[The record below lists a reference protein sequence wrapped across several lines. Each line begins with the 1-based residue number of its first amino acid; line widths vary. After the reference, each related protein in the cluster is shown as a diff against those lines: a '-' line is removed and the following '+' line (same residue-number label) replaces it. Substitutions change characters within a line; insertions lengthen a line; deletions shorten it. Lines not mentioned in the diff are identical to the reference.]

1 MLRGRLCLTMHET
14 IDTKKEAKKNSLLQA
29 ALELFLEKGV
39 SKTSISEIAERANVE
54 KGTFYLYFKD
64 KDALLEQLLYQL
76 SYDIIQQAYDY
87 TEQHRAEQFCENV
100 ITFADWIIT
109 YFAEHTDILRL
120 VRRNFSWPSLELT
133 LTSPDTSDPLWKAI
147 ATRLHNASLRD
158 VHNPQELFNIIYIIV
173 ELCGTVCYTSIIE
186 QRPDTIDNMKPLL
199 YTIIRRILQ

>member
-1 MLRGRLCLTMHET
+1 MSET
-14 IDTKKEAKKNSLLQA
+14 IDTKKEAKKSSLLQA
-29 ALELFLEKGV
+29 ALDLFLEKGV
-39 SKTSISEIAERANVE
+39 SKTSISEIAERANVA

-147 ATRLHNASLRD
+147 ATRLHNVSLWD
-158 VHNPQELFNIIYIIV
+158 VHNP
-173 ELCGTVCYTSIIE
+173 
-186 QRPDTIDNMKPLL
+186 
-199 YTIIRRILQ
+199 